1 MSLDDYTITEFESL
15 EMLIPTEAEAEKIK
29 ELEQER
35 DLQFFSVL
43 PVRQKVSISDFL
55 LFIRNYPRPLKSIF
69 DSISEPPHISYY
81 DEAISDSWRYSIVAS
96 RFIHSNDPKDYFYVP
111 ESEQTGT
118 ILVNHEEYFNSK
130 VVLSP
135 KEIIKI
141 NTEYDKKIAEMQRK
155 FSGRK
160 LKDE

>member
-1 MSLDDYTITEFESL
+1 MNLDDYTITKFESL

-96 RFIHSNDPKDYFYVP
+96 RFIYDNDPKDYFYAP

-130 VVLSP
+130 VALSP
-135 KEIIKI
+135 EEIIEI
-141 NTEYDKKIAEMQRK
+141 ETEYNKKISE
-155 FSGRK
+155 F
-160 LKDE
+160 LKNCAWQDVK